1 MKVIIS
7 NGHFK
12 MFLGTAAAEMEKK
25 GALAGF
31 ITAGYPTPWVKKI
44 ITLLRLDKKQSIDRL
59 LKRKEM
65 ISDSLVYPLW
75 LSEVLSRFIV
85 FSRKIKDRNKYHEL
99 AISMY
104 ARQAASIVSRLPAE
118 IYHYRSGYGHQSAI
132 AAKNKGMINVCDHSI
147 PNPEIMEYMVDHSG
161 QYPTPEE
168 KNRLHISKFMSGI
181 LDDLRLADYIIVNSD
196 FVKETFT
203 SQGWPADNIYV
214 LYNGMDEPFMRNL
227 PNPKSIKEVN
237 KTLKLMFAGT
247 LEKRKG
253 IDILFQALQRID
265 DIDWELNLIGS
276 GLTQDMKENYS
287 DLLKDNR
294 VKVQP
299 FMPREQLGYEM
310 TEADVFVFPS
320 LAEGSAR
327 TVFMALA
334 SGCYVITTP
343 NTGSIVEDGIH
354 GSLISPGDIGSL
366 EESLRYVSENR
377 ELVNETGCNN
387 AKLIKGHY
395 QQEIQY
401 VDGLYDIYATILEKN
416 D

>member
-25 GALAGF
+25 GVLAGF

-44 ITLLRLDKKQSIDRL
+44 ITLLQLEKKQSIDRL
-59 LKRKEM
+59 LKRKET

-75 LSEVLSRFIV
+75 LSEALSRFML
-85 FSRKIKDRNKYHEL
+85 FSRKEEVRNKYHEL

-104 ARQAASIVSRLPAE
+104 ARQAVSIVKKLPAE

-132 AAKNKGMINVCDHSI
+132 EAKNKGMINICDHSI
-147 PNPEIMEYMVDHSG
+147 PNPEVMEYMVEHFG
-161 QYPTPEE
+161 QYPSPEE
-168 KNRLHISKFMSGI
+168 KNQLHLSQFMQGI
-181 LDDLRLADYIIVNSD
+181 LEDLRLADYIIVNSD

-203 SQGWPADNIYV
+203 SQGWSADNIYV

-227 PNPKSIKEVN
+227 PDPKSIKKVN

-253 IDILFQALQRID
+253 IDILFQALQRIK

-276 GLTQDMKENYS
+276 GLTQDIKENYS
-287 DLLKDNR
+287 DFLKDNR
-294 VKVQP
+294 VKVQS
-299 FMPREQLGYEM
+299 FMPRDQLGYEM
-310 TEADVFVFPS
+310 TEADIFVFPS

-354 GSLISPGDIGSL
+354 GSLIPPGDIGSL
-366 EESLRYVSENR
+366 EESLRYAAENR
-377 ELVNETGCNN
+377 GLVNKTGYSN

-395 QQEIQY
+395 QQEVQY
-401 VDGLYDIYATILEKN
+401 ADGLYDIYTAIIGKN
-416 D
+416 G